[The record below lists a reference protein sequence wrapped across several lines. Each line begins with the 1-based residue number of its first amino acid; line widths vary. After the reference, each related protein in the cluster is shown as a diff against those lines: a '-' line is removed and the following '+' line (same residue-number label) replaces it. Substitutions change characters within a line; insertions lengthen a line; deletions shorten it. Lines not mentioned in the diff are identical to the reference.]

1 MKKQLISCVAIALT
15 AALAAGTAQASAQTH
30 TIQTND
36 TFWKLSQ
43 YYQVPLADVLG
54 ANAALDPLNL
64 QPGMQVKIPTK
75 ETLSAKAADVQQ
87 AAIIEAKT
95 QKSEPAKAEAIKAE
109 APKAA
114 APKAAA
120 PKAEAQTVMAPDGSK
135 HVYAKQLQLKATAY
149 TAAASENGKWGA
161 VDYFGNKLK
170 VGTVAVDPAM
180 IPLGSKLYVTGY
192 QYPGL
197 PEGGMLATAT
207 DMGGAIKDNRIDIFV
222 PGTTQ
227 QALKFGFQDVK
238 VYVLK

>member
-1 MKKQLISCVAIALT
+1 MKKQLISCAAIALT
-15 AALAAGTAQASAQTH
+15 AALVAGTAQASAQTH
-30 TIQTND
+30 TIKTND
-36 TFWKLSQ
+36 TFWKLAQ

-64 QPGMQVKIPTK
+64 QPGMQVKIPVQ
-75 ETLSAKAADVQQ
+75 EAISAKAVPNQQ
-87 AAIIEAKT
+87 AAIIAADTQKSEAV
-95 QKSEPAKAEAIKAE
+95 KSEPAKADTTKTEAPKAE
-109 APKAA
+109 APKA
-114 APKAAA
+114 
-120 PKAEAQTVMAPDGSK
+120 EAKTVMAPDGST

-227 QALKFGFQDVK
+227 QALKFGFQNVN